1 MPQNLDQIDH
11 PAEAPQVE
19 ELPEPVQ
26 IRIEEFIAEEPE
38 IEEPIVA
45 AAAIKFPHAFLIIS
59 EVSEPTDRL
68 SSIDA
73 TDGSANANT
82 EVDSSNA
89 WPRVQSTTSLTT
101 TSTS

>member
-38 IEEPIVA
+38 TARESKA
-45 AAAIKFPHAFLIIS
+45 QCQSAI
-59 EVSEPTDRL
+59 
-68 SSIDA
+68 
-73 TDGSANANT
+73 
-82 EVDSSNA
+82 
-89 WPRVQSTTSLTT
+89 
-101 TSTS
+101 